1 MTYIPSLPTQGP
13 WAQLCSF
20 DIIYFYCSD
29 EYLSQHPMLTLNP
42 NLTGVFLGPYPF
54 GIDPVSGHTGAYEG
68 GSWEG
73 WLPQLHL
80 FTASFDSWHCALP
93 GCHKQRGL

>member
-54 GIDPVSGHTGAYEG
+54 GIDPIWSLATN
-68 GSWEG
+68 
-73 WLPQLHL
+73 HL
-80 FTASFDSWHCALP
+80 SFLNSFKMKMSVILGVTHMAFGVFLSIFN
-93 GCHKQRGL
+93 HV